1 MKKLFFLNDEKLI
14 KQSMNDCWKQCWRKL
29 NDNWKIDEINKNK
42 TNVARRNWH
51 NRTIEIDRKID
62 VEID

>member
-1 MKKLFFLNDEKLI
+1 MIFFKRRKIDETTNE
-14 KQSMNDCWKQCWRKL
+14 NDCWKQCWRKL

-42 TNVARRNWH
+42 TKNECCKRNWH
-51 NRTIEIDRKID
+51 DQTIEINRKID